1 MPSFHFTVGKP
12 TDLLYI
18 EACFTAPT
26 PEAALEMLR
35 AHVPG
40 DVDLSPEGY
49 EAAGGYAQIL
59 INPDA
64 VGLQHI
70 DRVDPD
76 VEPAATD
83 THVAP

>member
-1 MPSFHFTVGKP
+1 MPTYHFAVGKP

-18 EACFTAPT
+18 DASFTAPT

-35 AHVPG
+35 SHVPV

-49 EAAGGYAQIL
+49 ERAGGYAQIL
-59 INPDA
+59 TNRDA
-64 VGLQHI
+64 IGLHHI

-76 VEPAATD
+76 VTPRQGAS
-83 THVAP
+83 AP